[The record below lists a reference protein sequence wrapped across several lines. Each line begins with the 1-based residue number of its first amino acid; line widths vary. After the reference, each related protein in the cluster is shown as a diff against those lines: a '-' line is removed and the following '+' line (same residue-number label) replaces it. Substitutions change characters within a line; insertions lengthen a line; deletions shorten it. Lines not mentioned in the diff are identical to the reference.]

1 MVAMTLGADR
11 VHVAG
16 EVRVPGDKSISH
28 RTLLLGAL
36 TDGVCTLR
44 GILRSGDT
52 ESSARVLRA
61 LGVEVTAL
69 GAETTVAGRGLRG
82 LVAAEESLDCGNSG
96 TTARLLLGILA
107 AQRFTSTLIGDESL
121 SRRPMRR
128 VSDPLRAMGATIER
142 VATHDGLPL
151 TISGAQ
157 LRGVTWETPVAS
169 AQIKS
174 AVLLAGVCGQV
185 PVTVDEPH
193 QSRDH
198 TERMLASLGVV
209 LRCAARQDG
218 NAWQVTMQPPER
230 LPAFELEVPG
240 DPSSA
245 AYFAALAAMA
255 DAGEVVL
262 RGIALNPTRTGFL
275 DVLRRM
281 GASITIESQPSLGE
295 PLGDVIVRPGPGLK
309 GTTIEPNEVPAL
321 IDEIPLLACVA
332 ARADGDTTIR
342 GASDLRVKES
352 DRIAAIVSNLRAIGV
367 HAEELSDGMIIS
379 GSATMRPRG
388 PVRTFSDHRIAMAFA
403 TLGAAAGGKL
413 DIDDPSCVAIS
424 YPDFWRDLIRVTSG

>member
-1 MVAMTLGADR
+1 MTLGADR

-28 RTLLLGAL
+28 RALLLGAL
-36 TDGVCTLR
+36 TDGRCTVR

-52 ESSARVLRA
+52 ESSARVVRA
-61 LGVEVTAL
+61 LGVDITSLV
-69 GAETTVAGRGLRG
+69 AETIIAGRGLRG
-82 LVAAEESLDCGNSG
+82 LVAAAEALDCGNSG

-107 AQRFTSTLIGDESL
+107 AQRFTSTLTGDESL

-128 VSDPLRAMGATIER
+128 VTDPLRAMGATIER
-142 VATHDGLPL
+142 STDHDGLPL
-151 TISGAQ
+151 SITGAE
-157 LRGVTWETPVAS
+157 LRGVTWQTPVAS

-174 AVLLAGVCGQV
+174 AVLLAGLCGHV

-198 TERMLASLGVV
+198 TERLLESLGVA
-209 LRCAARQDG
+209 LRCAARPDG
-218 NAWQVTMQPPER
+218 NAWRVTLDPAVR
-230 LPAFELEVPG
+230 LPAFDLTVPG

-275 DVLRRM
+275 HVLRRM
-281 GASITIESQPSLGE
+281 GAGITIESRPSLGE
-295 PLGDVIVRPGPGLK
+295 PIGDVIVRPRPGLK
-309 GTTIEPNEVPAL
+309 ATTIEPSEVPAL

-352 DRIAAIVSNLRAIGV
+352 DRIAAIVSNLRAVGV
-367 HAEELSDGMIIS
+367 HADELPDGMTVS
-379 GSATMRPRG
+379 GSPAMRPRG
-388 PVRTFSDHRIAMAFA
+388 PVRTFADHRIAMAFG
-403 TLGAAAGGKL
+403 TLGAAAGGGKL

-424 YPDFWRDLIRVTSG
+424 YPDFWRDLARLIGT